1 MTVDIFL
8 KYLGVFAVG
17 GVLCTLAQ
25 ILLDK
30 TKLTSARIL
39 VLYVVS
45 GVVLTAVGIYD
56 YVVKIGSFG
65 ATIPLLGFGYSLCK
79 GVFKA
84 VDEFGFRGIFTGG
97 LADVASGIVTAILL
111 ALIAS
116 LVSKP
121 KSKKQ

>member
-1 MTVDIFL
+1 MDIFL

-17 GVLCTLAQ
+17 GTLCAIAQ

-56 YVVKIGSFG
+56 YVVKVGSFG

-84 VDEFGFRGIFTGG
+84 VDTIGFRGIFTGG
-97 LADVASGIVTAILL
+97 LGDVSSGIVTAITL
-111 ALIAS
+111 ALVAA